1 MERREFLKTT
11 FALSM
16 GFTTGALGFYE
27 SSRPYKKTANKIL
40 PKRILGQT
48 GEKLSVVGLGGVVMD
63 RMDAE
68 LARKL
73 AAEVMDIGLNY
84 FDVAPSYGNAEI
96 VMGEALKGRRDKV
109 FLACKTL
116 ERNKEGA
123 LNELHRSLER
133 LHTDHF
139 DLYQFHALSS
149 MDDVEKIFGPNGAAE
164 AFVKARKQG
173 LIRYIGFSA
182 HSVKAALAAMDRFN
196 FDTILFPINFV
207 LFFEENFGPQ
217 VIAKAK
223 QKGMGILA
231 IKALA
236 LSRIPEGQERPFEK
250 CWYVPVSE
258 RDKADKALRFTLS
271 QPVTAAVP
279 PGNPGLFRMAVE
291 LASEFRPLTEKEKA
305 ELRQYASGKKPIFE
319 LDI

>member
-11 FALSM
+11 FALSL
-16 GFTTGALGFYE
+16 GITSGALDLYGE
-27 SSRPYKKTANKIL
+27 SGLSRQKLGKKL
-40 PKRILGQT
+40 PKRTLGKT
-48 GEKLSVVGLGGVVMD
+48 GEELSIVGLGGVVMD
-63 RMDAE
+63 KMEASAAGE
-68 LARKL
+68 LAS
-73 AAEVMDIGLNY
+73 EVMDLGLNY

-96 VMGEALKGRRDKV
+96 VMGEALRGRRDKV

-116 ERNKEGA
+116 ERDRKGA
-123 LNELHRSLER
+123 LRELHRSLKR
-133 LHTDHF
+133 LYTDHF

-149 MDDVEKIFGPNGAAE
+149 LDDVEKIFGPDGAVE
-164 AFVKARKQG
+164 AFIKARKEG
-173 LIRYIGFSA
+173 KIRYIGFSA
-182 HSVKAALAAMDRFN
+182 HSVKAALAAMDRFD

-236 LSRIPEGQERPFEK
+236 LSQIPEGQKRTFEK

-258 RDKADKALRFTLS
+258 RDKADKALRFILS

-279 PGNPGLFRMAVE
+279 PGDPGLFRMAVD
-291 LASEFRPLTEKEKA
+291 LAHGFRPLTEKEKA
-305 ELRQYASGKKPIFE
+305 ELRQYASGKKPIFK
-319 LDI
+319 LDV